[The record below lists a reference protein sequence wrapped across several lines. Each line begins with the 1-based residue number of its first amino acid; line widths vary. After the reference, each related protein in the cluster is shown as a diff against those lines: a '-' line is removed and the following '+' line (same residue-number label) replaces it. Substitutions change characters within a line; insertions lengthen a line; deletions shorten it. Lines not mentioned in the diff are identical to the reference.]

1 MNVFNKSLALE
12 LKMFCGRKWFQ
23 KYRSQKLLQIL
34 KFANF
39 ENGGTDIQRD
49 ILCAMGKI
57 LPTSSLLQVNYRS
70 VYFEM

>member
-12 LKMFCGRKWFQ
+12 LKMFCGQKWFQ
-23 KYRSQKLLQIL
+23 KYRSQKLLKIL

-49 ILCAMGKI
+49 ILCAM
-57 LPTSSLLQVNYRS
+57 
-70 VYFEM
+70 